1 MDKGI
6 RTAILNHFKVGNH
19 YQRTADKFGV
29 TREQVVEIVASQKR
43 MDSHHTIANE
53 RINLNKENDQQ
64 FRQQQA
70 RIIRERTDDPNV
82 NILGKPPAGRSALDQ
97 RRQQEKDNAP
107 QRNPLDITTYIRT
120 TS

>member
-1 MDKGI
+1 
-6 RTAILNHFKVGNH
+6 
-19 YQRTADKFGV
+19 V
-29 TREQVVEIVASQKR
+29 TRDVVVDIVSTQR
-43 MDSHHTIANE
+43 RSDPHHLIANE

-70 RIIRERTDDPNV
+70 RIIKERTDDPNV
-82 NILGKPPAGRSALDQ
+82 NILGKPPVGRSALDQ
-97 RRQQEKDNAP
+97 KRQQEPKDAP